1 MRRSTFKRP
10 KMVLIFNGAQVLVA
24 VTRSLHSAAELTK
37 GNLQA
42 ISFCCTGKY
51 VCSGGLYFR
60 HLHPDVEIEL
70 ADLGTLMLK
79 DYDALCGEKRT
90 YYPVRKMAH
99 KRALLENKRKS
110 DNQKKGKYSI
120 NSLVYWVTYVHN
132 VVYSFYRSMIYCYIN
147 STQRCAGSIVIDIIP
162 TNGADKRK
170 FFPFA
175 PYFPV
180 TNVIKRYF
188 YPYFPAIIG
197 IKGYSFPYFPY
208 LSGIMKIKTALYSLF
223 SRLDWHK
230 TVVFPC
236 LGEIYEGIRSLSWE
250 IPVT

>member
-110 DNQKKGKYSI
+110 DNQKKGGNTGGEYENHSGGMNLFTPEGPAVDAEEEAFI
-120 NSLVYWVTYVHN
+120 
-132 VVYSFYRSMIYCYIN
+132 RAM
-147 STQRCAGSIVIDIIP
+147 QRRKKKK
-162 TNGADKRK
+162 KRK
-170 FFPFA
+170 
-175 PYFPV
+175 
-180 TNVIKRYF
+180 
-188 YPYFPAIIG
+188 G
-197 IKGYSFPYFPY
+197 
-208 LSGIMKIKTALYSLF
+208 
-223 SRLDWHK
+223 
-230 TVVFPC
+230 
-236 LGEIYEGIRSLSWE
+236 LGM
-250 IPVT
+250 

>member
-90 YYPVRKMAH
+90 YYPVRKY
-99 KRALLENKRKS
+99 
-110 DNQKKGKYSI
+110 G
-120 NSLVYWVTYVHN
+120 T
-132 VVYSFYRSMIYCYIN
+132 
-147 STQRCAGSIVIDIIP
+147 
-162 TNGADKRK
+162 
-170 FFPFA
+170 
-175 PYFPV
+175 
-180 TNVIKRYF
+180 
-188 YPYFPAIIG
+188 
-197 IKGYSFPYFPY
+197 
-208 LSGIMKIKTALYSLF
+208 
-223 SRLDWHK
+223 
-230 TVVFPC
+230 
-236 LGEIYEGIRSLSWE
+236 
-250 IPVT
+250 

>member
-1 MRRSTFKRP
+1 
-10 KMVLIFNGAQVLVA
+10 MVLIFNGAQVLVA

-99 KRALLENKRKS
+99 KRALLETNVSLITKRKEEIPMRENRNVPFRDWNIRVPGTITAS
-110 DNQKKGKYSI
+110 SISAPWIYAIYS
-120 NSLVYWVTYVHN
+120 S
-132 VVYSFYRSMIYCYIN
+132 
-147 STQRCAGSIVIDIIP
+147 G
-162 TNGADKRK
+162 TNC
-170 FFPFA
+170 
-175 PYFPV
+175 
-180 TNVIKRYF
+180 
-188 YPYFPAIIG
+188 
-197 IKGYSFPYFPY
+197 
-208 LSGIMKIKTALYSLF
+208 LKTAPSP
-223 SRLDWHK
+223 
-230 TVVFPC
+230 VFA
-236 LGEIYEGIRSLSWE
+236 RRH
-250 IPVT
+250 